1 LTPPFSQSSDDK
13 PLRRSVSDLSYCNRD
28 DGTMKP
34 YMPLLLLLAAITPAL
49 APAYADNDDDHRER
63 IRLDAAVERGEILHL
78 SEILER
84 VRPDIEGKI
93 LEIEFEYSKGS
104 PIYEIYVLSSDGRR
118 LEYEIDA
125 RTAEILS
132 LKDDD

>member
-1 LTPPFSQSSDDK
+1 MTPPFSQSSDDK

>member
-1 LTPPFSQSSDDK
+1 
-13 PLRRSVSDLSYCNRD
+13 
-28 DGTMKP
+28 
-34 YMPLLLLLAAITPAL
+34 MPLLLLLAAITPAL